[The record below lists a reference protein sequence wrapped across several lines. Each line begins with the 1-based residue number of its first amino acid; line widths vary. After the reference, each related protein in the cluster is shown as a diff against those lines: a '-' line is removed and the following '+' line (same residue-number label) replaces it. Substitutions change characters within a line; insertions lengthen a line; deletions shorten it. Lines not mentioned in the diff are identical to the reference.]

1 MKGWLAGI
9 RTVPLVR
16 ERRGRGKTA
25 FTLVELLVVIAII
38 AILAAMLLPALNRA
52 KTAADSAVCKSNL
65 RQIGIAIGAYTQET
79 GTYPEWDASWVT
91 AIKPQI
97 GASWPAT
104 NYASF
109 DADGLPQT
117 YLGPRQSVYA
127 CPSYNRMQGAF
138 SSPSGRLNDEY
149 SLYRGAWN
157 GSYGYSYRGTS
168 GRGQGLPGTVAHLA
182 GFGLGGQ
189 VGVYQPLRE
198 TAVVKSSDMIEVGDA
213 FFFPLPADASAPNVQ
228 EPPQGSFDLSQ
239 CFADNWVQYGHF
251 VGGGTGGIIT
261 IYGNQQDP
269 SVKAM
274 ERRHNGLWNITFCD
288 GHVEPLK
295 ANQLFDIQNTA
306 VAQRWN
312 YDNQAP

>member
-1 MKGWLAGI
+1 MKRKLAGS
-9 RTVPLVR
+9 RAEPRCHKCRAEGEV
-16 ERRGRGKTA
+16 A
-25 FTLVELLVVIAII
+25 FTLIELLVVIAII
-38 AILAAMLLPALNRA
+38 AILAALLFPALNRA
-52 KTAADSAVCKSNL
+52 KAAADSAVCKSNL
-65 RQIGIAIGAYTQET
+65 RQIGLAIGAYTHET
-79 GTYPEWDASWVT
+79 GTYPEWDVSWVT
-91 AIKPQI
+91 AIRPQI
-97 GASWPAT
+97 GVSWPAT

-149 SLYRGAWN
+149 TFYRWAWN
-157 GSYGYSYRGTS
+157 GSYGYNYRGTS
-168 GRGQGLPGTVAHLA
+168 GRGQGLPGSNAHLA

-189 VGVYQPLRE
+189 VGVYQPLRDA
-198 TAVVKSSDMIEVGDA
+198 AVVKPTDMIEVGDA

-239 CFADNWVQYGHF
+239 CFADTWVQNGHF
-251 VGGGTGGIIT
+251 VGGGTGGTIT

-274 ERRHNGLWNITFCD
+274 ERRHNGLWNLTFCD
-288 GHVEPLK
+288 GHVETLK
-295 ANQLFDIQNTA
+295 ASQLFDIQNTA